1 MTCTDDFSGCWIRNE
16 DSFAINTLSF
26 MKKSKFITEV
36 LKMDIVKKVAKMRLN
51 FHASMLDV
59 YNVANQLGILKD
71 DKAEE
76 IMKNHT
82 MKCFD
87 AMEHM
92 GLDPF
97 GKHSKD

>member
-1 MTCTDDFSGCWIRNE
+1 
-16 DSFAINTLSF
+16 
-26 MKKSKFITEV
+26 
-36 LKMDIVKKVAKMRLN
+36 MDIVKEVAKMRLN

-76 IMKNHT
+76 IMK
-82 MKCFD
+82 CFD

>member
-1 MTCTDDFSGCWIRNE
+1 
-16 DSFAINTLSF
+16 
-26 MKKSKFITEV
+26 
-36 LKMDIVKKVAKMRLN
+36 MDIVKKVAKMRLN

-76 IMKNHT
+76 KHT

>member
-1 MTCTDDFSGCWIRNE
+1 
-16 DSFAINTLSF
+16 
-26 MKKSKFITEV
+26 
-36 LKMDIVKKVAKMRLN
+36 MRLN

-76 IMKNHT
+76 IMKKHT

-97 GKHSKD
+97 RKHSKD